1 MAKKGLPK
9 RNKRPKKNGRVG
21 AVSWSLRGF
30 LVASSDVGSGI
41 VKVGMWAR
49 LTGATSGVLC
59 DGFDCVAH
67 PLREAS
73 FFQTRN
79 GFFGS
84 S

>member
-41 VKVGMWAR
+41 VKVGDVGKAYWSDQR
-49 LTGATSGVLC
+49 RSL
-59 DGFDCVAH
+59 
-67 PLREAS
+67 
-73 FFQTRN
+73 
-79 GFFGS
+79 
-84 S
+84 